1 MGKRNYKRN
10 ISLEGP
16 VYLESLKLKE
26 PKLFAA
32 GLPGV
37 VSTLKHS
44 LKEMGVF
51 RSTSTLL
58 KINQKKGFDCP
69 SCAWPDPENPS
80 RVGEYCENGAK
91 ALADE
96 ATKTYLEADFFAEHS
111 VEVLSHWSDFELN
124 QLGRLTQPMVLME
137 NSLHYEPVSWE
148 SAFEMIAD
156 ELKALKD
163 PNEAIFYTSGRSS
176 NEAAFLYG
184 SFVRAL
190 GTNNLP
196 DCSNMCHESSG
207 VALSE
212 TLGIGKGSVTLEDL
226 YGAEVIII
234 AGQNP
239 GTNHPRMLSALEK
252 CKENRGRVISINPLE
267 EAGLVNF
274 RNPQTAKGLMGKG
287 EAMADLHLAVNIN
300 QDIPLIKLIL
310 KKLVQIEEASGG
322 VFDQE
327 FINSKT
333 EGYEMLVK
341 DLHQYPEQTLLQ
353 LSGVEEEKVNTAV
366 EYLTKARKIV
376 VCWAM
381 GLTQHKNGVE
391 TIREYVNLL
400 LLKGA
405 IGKPHS
411 GTCPVRG
418 HSNVQGD
425 RSVGIMH
432 YVDKGFNER
441 LEEHMGIKAPDVPGV
456 DVVGAMESM
465 HDGKAKIFM
474 ALGGNFLMAASDTRY
489 TARALQNCELTVQVS
504 TKLNRSHLVTGKK
517 ALILPT
523 FGRSEKDLKN
533 GKARFVT
540 TENSMG
546 RVRWSKGILKP
557 ASGEL
562 MSEPEIIG
570 NLGEAYFGK
579 DHIVPWKSL
588 GEDYA
593 AIRELIDKVARG
605 FEETEQRSRGTGYYL
620 PNNARAGDFSKLPNG
635 LAKITI
641 NALPAHEL
649 AENELMLMTIRSHDQ
664 FNTTIYGLDDR
675 YRGISGERRV
685 IFMNE
690 EDMADRGLINKEIV
704 DLSSS
709 YDGITRKAENFRVIS
724 YKIPR
729 GNAAAYF
736 PETNV
741 LIPYNHFA
749 DKSRTPIS
757 KSLRIRIHRKFAH
770 EAHLY

>member
-1 MGKRNYKRN
+1 MHKRHYKRN

-16 VYLESLKLKE
+16 THLENLKLEE
-26 PKLFAA
+26 PKTFAA

-37 VSTLKHS
+37 VSTLRHS

-51 RSTSTLL
+51 RSANTLL

-69 SCAWPDPENPS
+69 SCAWPDPERPS
-80 RVGEYCENGAK
+80 KVGEYCENGAK

-96 ATKTYLEADFFAEHS
+96 ATKTYLKHEFFTEHS

-124 QLGRLTQPMVLME
+124 QLGRLTQPMVLKE
-137 NSLHYEPVSWE
+137 NSVHYEPISWE
-148 SAFEMIAD
+148 QAFEMIAE
-156 ELKALKD
+156 ELKALND

-226 YGAEVIII
+226 YGAELIII

-252 CKENRGRVISINPLE
+252 CKENGGRVISINPLE

-274 RNPQTAKGLMGKG
+274 KNPKRARGWIGKG
-287 EAMADLHLAVNIN
+287 EAMADLHLPVNIN

-310 KKLVQIEEASGG
+310 KKLAQREAATGG

-327 FINSKT
+327 FIQSKT
-333 EGYEMLVK
+333 EGYEMLME
-341 DLHQYPEQTLLQ
+341 DLQQYSEKTLLQ
-353 LSGVEEEKVNTAV
+353 LSGVDEERINVAV
-366 EYLTKARKIV
+366 EYLTRARKIV

-432 YVDKGFNER
+432 YVDKAFNSR

-456 DVVGAMESM
+456 DVVGAIESM
-465 HDGKAKIFM
+465 HNKKARFFM

-517 ALILPT
+517 AIILPT
-523 FGRSEKDLKN
+523 YGRSEKDVKN
-533 GKARFVT
+533 GKPRFVT

-557 ASGEL
+557 ASGQL

-570 NLGEAYFGK
+570 NLGAAYFGA
-579 DHIVPWKSL
+579 DHVVPWKSL
-588 GEDYA
+588 GTNYSE
-593 AIRELIDKVARG
+593 IRELIDKVARG
-605 FEETEQRSRGTGYYL
+605 FKETEQRSRGIGYYL
-620 PNNARAGDFSKLPNG
+620 PNNARVGDFSKLPNRR
-635 LAKITI
+635 ARITI
-641 NALPAHEL
+641 NSLPEHKL
-649 AENELMLMTIRSHDQ
+649 DGDELMLMTIRSHDQ
-664 FNTTIYGLDDR
+664 FNTTIYGMDDR
-675 YRGISGERRV
+675 YRGVYGERRV
-685 IFMNE
+685 LLMSE
-690 EDMADRGLINKEIV
+690 EDMARRGLKNKEVV

-709 YDGITRKAENFRVIS
+709 YDGISRKANNFRVIS
-724 YKIPR
+724 YKIPN

-741 LIPYNHFA
+741 LVPYNHFA

-757 KSLRIRIHRKFAH
+757 KSIRIRIHRKFAH
-770 EAHLY
+770 EDHLY